1 MSLVL
6 PRKMGAF
13 ETIDSVANRPEFKSD
28 GERRIG
34 YFLDKHSI
42 RYRYEP
48 GLMVESAGS
57 KPRIWYPDFYLPA
70 FGAYIEYYGMVGQR
84 QYERG
89 IKAKQSVYNKMG
101 IDVVGLFPWMLAQ
114 NWQKYIMKELKN
126 RAHRR
131 YRHLSRKTYGLK
143 SSGRYLDKKTHS
155 Y

>member
-1 MSLVL
+1 MLQNL
-6 PRKMGAF
+6 EEMIGIQKQR
-13 ETIDSVANRPEFKSD
+13 NFKSC

-34 YFLDKHSI
+34 HFMDNHSI

-48 GLMVESAGS
+48 GLLVESVGH
-57 KPRIWYPDFYLPA
+57 KLRIWYPDFYLPD

-89 IKAKQSVYNKMG
+89 IKTKQAVYQKMG
-101 IDVVGLFPWMLAQ
+101 IDVIGLYPWMLKQ
-114 NWQKYIMKELKN
+114 NWQRYIMKELKN
-126 RAHRR
+126 RGKRR

-143 SSGRYLDKKTHS
+143 RAGSYLGKKTGF